1 MSNWAYMVMASLA
14 WSLKAW
20 CALELP
26 EKGRWKEKYKAQKQA
41 LVRMEFKK
49 FVNAF
54 VRIPALVVKTGRS
67 IILRLLSWNPYQQ
80 VFLRAVDRLE
90 HPLRC

>member
-1 MSNWAYMVMASLA
+1 MAALA

-20 CALELP
+20 CALRLP
-26 EKGRWKEKYKAQKQA
+26 ETGRWKEKYKAEKQA

-54 VRIPALVVKTGRS
+54 VRIPALVVKTGRK
-67 IILRLLSWNPYQQ
+67 IILRLLSWNPYQH
-80 VFLRAVDRLE
+80 VFLRALARIE

>member
-1 MSNWAYMVMASLA
+1 MPRATRRLAQVLSSKRRMSILTTR
-14 WSLKAW
+14 
-20 CALELP
+20 
-26 EKGRWKEKYKAQKQA
+26 GRWKEKYRAEKHA

-54 VRIPALVVKTGRS
+54 VRIPALVVKTGRR
-67 IILRLLSWNPYQQ
+67 IILRLLSWNPYQHI
-80 VFLRAVDRLE
+80 FLRALDHLE